1 MRKALFLVSAL
12 LISLSTLAQTDPFEE
27 YRKAFDQFKNDKQAE
42 YDAYRKSLNDQYA
55 EFLRQA
61 WETFTTHP
69 ADEPEKEEMVP
80 PVIYEDPSVP
90 TQDEAATAPEPTP
103 EQAPEQA
110 PIPQEE
116 TPLAKQPKA
125 QEAEQTPEAEQAPE
139 PEQAPAPLPKVDPLK
154 LPTITPITVRPKKV
168 DPKPIP
174 VQPTVVVVPAPT
186 PAPEPIAPVQPKP
199 EEKFKRETIAYYGT
213 PISIAFP
220 LQDDLKLK
228 KVNENGVADAWKEM
242 ADSKYD
248 ITVKTAIDARKANA
262 LCDWSY
268 LDVLRN
274 VTEKHYGQ
282 TNEAVLM
289 QAYLMT
295 QSGYRIRMGMAD
307 DKLVLL
313 IASLYH
319 IYGMRYVTLDG
330 TKYYIF
336 GKKGDAQLK
345 MCKAKFE
352 KEQSLSLQIANLPKL
367 SDDQTPRRT
376 LTSKR
381 GVTAVVS
388 VNKNMLN
395 FFEKYPK
402 ASINGDFGTRWA
414 AFANTPLEPE
424 VKAQLYPPLKK
435 TIAGMSERDAVGIL
449 LNWVQTAFV
458 YGYDDEIWG
467 GDRPF
472 FAQETLYYPY
482 SDCEDRAILFS
493 RLVRDL
499 VGLDVVLLYYPGHL
513 ATAVAFN
520 GQERGDWLTYQQR
533 KYIVCDPTYINA
545 GVGMTMPGMDNKE
558 AKVII
563 LK

>member
-1 MRKALFLVSAL
+1 MRQAFFLLSVLLVSL
-12 LISLSTLAQTDPFEE
+12 TVSAQTDAFEE
-27 YRKAFDQFKNDKQAE
+27 FRKQQQAAFNKFEQDKQAE
-42 YDAYRKSLNDQYA
+42 YDAFRKRVNDEYA
-55 EFLRQA
+55 DFLRQA
-61 WETFTTHP
+61 WESFETSP
-69 ADEPEKEEMVP
+69 ADEPEKEQMMP
-80 PVIYEDPSVP
+80 PVVLDDTKADP
-90 TQDEAATAPEPTP
+90 TQDSVAAAEPTLADQPEQPETQPNAGEPAPEEDVRPV
-103 EQAPEQA
+103 QQQ
-110 PIPQEE
+110 IDR
-116 TPLAKQPKA
+116 LA
-125 QEAEQTPEAEQAPE
+125 
-139 PEQAPAPLPKVDPLK
+139 APAVKPIVVKPK
-154 LPTITPITVRPKKV
+154 TVT
-168 DPKPIP
+168 PKPIA
-174 VQPTVVVVPAPT
+174 VQPTVVVVPAPI
-186 PAPEPIAPVQPKP
+186 PAPEPIAPVQPKK
-199 EEKFKRETIAYYGT
+199 EEYKRETIAYFGALIT
-213 PISIAFP
+213 IGFPIE
-220 LQDDLKLK
+220 DNLKLK
-228 KVNENGVADAWKEM
+228 KLNENAIADAWKEL
-242 ADSKYD
+242 AGSKYD
-248 ITVKTAIDARKANA
+248 ITVKTALDARKANS
-262 LCDWSY
+262 LCDWAY
-268 LDVLRN
+268 LNVLRQI
-274 VTEKHYGQ
+274 TEKHYGQ

-289 QAYLMT
+289 QAFLMT

-307 DKLVLL
+307 DKLTLL

-352 KEQSLSLQIANLPKL
+352 KEQSLSLQIASLPKL
-367 SDDQTPRRT
+367 GNEPTPKRK

-381 GVTAVVS
+381 GVSVEVS
-388 VNKNMLN
+388 VNKNMLD
-395 FFEKYPK
+395 FFGNYPK
-402 ASINGDFGTRWA
+402 ASVNGDFGTRWA

-424 VKAQLYPPLKK
+424 VKAMIYPTLKK
-435 TIAGMSERDAVGIL
+435 TIAGMSERDAVGII

-458 YGYDDEIWG
+458 YGYDDQIWG

-513 ATAVAFN
+513 ATAVGFT